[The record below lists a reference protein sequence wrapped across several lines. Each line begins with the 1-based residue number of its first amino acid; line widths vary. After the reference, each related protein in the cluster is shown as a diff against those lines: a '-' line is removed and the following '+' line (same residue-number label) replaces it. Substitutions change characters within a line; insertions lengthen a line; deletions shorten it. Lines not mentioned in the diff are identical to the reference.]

1 MRPKIQSK
9 KHYVQ
14 TTRSTVATVSVAN
27 LVIAEAKNVSGV
39 SAVDEVVE
47 GASISAVFC
56 EYWIENSS
64 NGGSF
69 GLTLCKIGQ
78 LNSPAYAD
86 MVVLG
91 NWDNKK
97 NVLYHT
103 QGLPPNDGVSGAV
116 PIVRQWFK
124 IPKSKQRF
132 GLGDRLMITVSN
144 FGVDNLDF
152 CGFSL
157 YKEVT

>member
-1 MRPKIQSK
+1 MRAPIQSK

-14 TTRSTVATVSVAN
+14 TTRSSVSTVSVAN
-27 LVIAEAKNVSGV
+27 VVLAEAKNVSGV
-39 SAVDEVVE
+39 AAVDECVE
-47 GASISAVFC
+47 GSLIKAVYL
-56 EYWIENSS
+56 EYWLENSS

-86 MVVLG
+86 MVTLG

-97 NVLYHT
+97 NVFYHT
-103 QGLPPNDGVSGAV
+103 QGLPANDGVGN
-116 PIVRQWFK
+116 PIPVVRQWFK

-132 GLGDRLMITVSN
+132 GLGDRLMVTVSN
-144 FGVDNLDF
+144 FGVDTLDF
-152 CGFSL
+152 CGFGL
-157 YKEVT
+157 YKEVS